1 MKWVLLFGSI
11 VFEVAGTTALK
22 FASKGG
28 PNMVLFGA
36 LVVVAYLI
44 CFGLLGY
51 TMKFF
56 EIGTIYAIWSGLGVA
71 LLAALGV
78 LVFGD
83 SLNALKVLS
92 LVLIIAGIVGL
103 NLSGTSH

>member
-1 MKWVLLFGSI
+1 MKWIFLMGSI
-11 VFEVAGTTALK
+11 LFEVAGTTALK
-22 FASKGG
+22 LASKGG
-28 PNMVLFGA
+28 PNMILFGA

-71 LLAALGV
+71 LLAAIGV
-78 LVFGD
+78 IFFGD
-83 SLNALKVLS
+83 SLNGLKILS